1 MKSRIVELLDNKS
14 INELWMGTFH
24 SIFLRILRENHEYV
38 KEKFKLNQHFLIYDQ
53 KSKNTILEMI
63 IGKYI
68 KD

>member
-1 MKSRIVELLDNKS
+1 
-14 INELWMGTFH
+14 MGTFH
-24 SIFLRILRENHEYV
+24 SIFLRILQENHEYV